1 MSHYQTWRILEKSS
15 NLNKVEC
22 KLFFLLIRETR
33 FLSSNLNKVEC
44 K

>member
-1 MSHYQTWRILEKSS
+1 MICS

-22 KLFFLLIRETR
+22 KLFNKKAR
-33 FLSSNLNKVEC
+33 FKNGMGSNLNKVEC